1 MTTENHPIDQLFREK
16 LGSFEQNPPVD
27 LLDQI
32 NQQVVF
38 RNRVRKINQIKTYI
52 GIAAAMVLIL
62 MAGWYSV
69 SLNEFS
75 ENKAPVKSQKEVAP
89 IQKNIASAP
98 GISKEQK
105 NQLLAWQQNSGKSA
119 VATNVRQKIKQP
131 VKPNNATPASAK
143 NNDAATQVSV
153 SSGEVATNN
162 AVTQQ
167 NTTTEAKDETKP
179 DTKLD
184 KNQKKSEPRYFTNS
198 QFNPAASSNK
208 EVKTSWGIKAEV
220 SPMFASQNQV
230 GGTNGS
236 TNSKSMNTVSGG
248 MIASLKV
255 SKRVSISSGIRYSH
269 MSQNTHSDYYM
280 NKTSGIVY
288 LQPVEKSANISRDV
302 SLNLPSISSIVYSNG
317 MKPANATSF
326 ASDISQEFKYLEVP
340 IQATYKLIDNKLSFG
355 LTGGIS
361 TNILV
366 GNYASITENGIK
378 LSSGDTDNLRNV
390 IYSGA
395 AGLEFGYDLGNRL
408 VLTVE
413 PRVKQYMH
421 SVSSNELINFKPLQV
436 GIFTGITYSF
446 N

>member
-16 LGSFEQNPPVD
+16 LGSFEQHPPVG

-32 NQQVVF
+32 NRQVVF
-38 RNRVRKINQIKTYI
+38 RNRVRKINRIKSYI

-62 MAGWYSV
+62 MAGWYSAT
-69 SLNEFS
+69 LNEFS
-75 ENKAPVKSQKEVAP
+75 ENKAPVQIQKEVAP
-89 IQKNIASAP
+89 VQKNIASAP
-98 GISKEQK
+98 GISNEQK
-105 NQLLAWQQNSGKSA
+105 NQLPALQQNSEKIA
-119 VATNVRQKIKQP
+119 VAANVRQKIEQP
-131 VKPNNATPASAK
+131 VKQNSVPSASAK
-143 NNDAATQVSV
+143 NNDAVTQVSG
-153 SSGEVATNN
+153 SSIGIATNP
-162 AVTQQ
+162 AVTPQGM
-167 NTTTEAKDETKP
+167 TDAKDAAKP
-179 DTKLD
+179 DIRPD
-184 KNQKKSEPRYFTNS
+184 KNQKKNETRYFANS
-198 QFNPAASSNK
+198 QFNPAASANK
-208 EVKTSWGIKAEV
+208 VVKTSWGIKAEV
-220 SPMFASQNQV
+220 SPMFASQNHS
-230 GGTNGS
+230 GSANGS

-255 SKRVSISSGIRYSH
+255 SKRISISSGIRYSH
-269 MSQNTHSDYYM
+269 MSQNTHTDYYM

-302 SLNLPSISSIVYSNG
+302 TLNLPSISSIVYSNG
-317 MKPANATSF
+317 MKSANATSF
-326 ASDISQEFKYLEVP
+326 ASDISQEFKYLEIPV
-340 IQATYKLIDNKLSFG
+340 QASYKLIDNKLSFG

-378 LSSGDTDNLRNV
+378 LSSGNTDNLRNI

-395 AGLEFGYDLGNRL
+395 AGLEVGYDLGNRL

-421 SVSSNELINFKPLQV
+421 SVSSNDLINFKPLQL